1 MAGGIA
7 WWLNRMA
14 EEELLI
20 GVIAFKSFFIW
31 RVKEFPVLEFL
42 NNFASSVVIFLVLIK
57 INFKAQSHG
66 IIKSRQKDC
75 P

>member
-31 RVKEFPVLEFL
+31 RVKEIPVLEFL
-42 NNFASSVVIFLVLIK
+42 NNFAWSEVKIFSFDK
-57 INFKAQSHG
+57 N
-66 IIKSRQKDC
+66 
-75 P
+75 